1 MAGELSV
8 HPEGTS
14 AGFIRVGNNRQENGL
29 LFFFKVGGLERRG
42 LAFRMLGARYDEPL
56 VTPLPA
62 TKLRNSFD
70 LYPFKGAVNKASEE
84 RQHGRE
90 DGA

>member
-1 MAGELSV
+1 MV
-8 HPEGTS
+8 
-14 AGFIRVGNNRQENGL
+14 
-29 LFFFKVGGLERRG
+29 FFLKGGGRGRRG

-56 VTPLPA
+56 VTSLPA

-70 LYPFKGAVNKASEE
+70 LYPFKGEGDGGVNKASEE